1 MKKIFI
7 LLAITTAMWS
17 CEDATDIVQP
27 SEFNFEAAFR
37 TVADVKNAT
46 FVLYNSANSASG
58 LEFTAQFTDETSLG
72 ASGNQGSDTHRLQI
86 NVSNAFAGQLWSRN
100 YSVVRNANILF
111 TGAALVTPAD
121 AAEQALYDESLA
133 EAYALRAYAY
143 SQLLAYFAVDLSDPS
158 SLAVPIFDDIPS
170 ANFAPTRSTVQ
181 EVVDKINDDL
191 MQADALF
198 ASAGTAY
205 SVEFTSPV
213 FVNALRARVAAYVG
227 DYGPASTF
235 ANAVL
240 ANFTL
245 PTTASSTDYRQ
256 VWEDVAG
263 VAQTQEV
270 IFKFNN
276 TLATSGVGNRRL
288 GQVFNTN
295 ASTPSG
301 APLYEMSRV
310 LFDQL
315 TATETNFG
323 DIRRRLYIDPAVFTG
338 GWIVGDYPNDPN
350 PQINDRLVVDK
361 YPGDPS
367 LPGLVGG
374 YTNDQ
379 KVFRTVEMH
388 FILAEAAAAAGNL
401 NGAGGVGA
409 QLKLIRDARY
419 TTPQPATNFT
429 SPQEA
434 WNAIVTERKLELAF
448 EGHRYIDIKRLGAL
462 ANQGYD
468 RNDTDCSL
476 YPSSECDISFNDFRA
491 RALPIPQSELQGNP
505 GITQNP
511 MY

>member
-1 MKKIFI
+1 
-7 LLAITTAMWS
+7 MWS

-27 SEFNFEAAFR
+27 SEFNFNAAFQ

-46 FVLYNSANSASG
+46 FVLYSGANTANG
-58 LEFTAQFTDETSLG
+58 LQFTAQFTDETSLG
-72 ASGNQGSDTHRLQI
+72 SSGNQGSDTHRLQI
-86 NVSNAFAGQLWSRN
+86 NVTNGFAGALWAN
-100 YSVVRNANILF
+100 NFSVVRNANILF
-111 TGAALVTPAD
+111 IGADLVTPAD

-133 EAYALRAYAY
+133 EAHALRAFAY
-143 SQLLAYFAVDLSDPS
+143 SQLLAYFAVDLSDPN

-170 ANFAPTRSTVQ
+170 ADFAPRRSTVQ
-181 EVVDKINDDL
+181 QVVDKINDDL

-205 SVEFTSPV
+205 SVDFVSPV

-227 DYGPASTF
+227 DYGTASTA

-240 ANFTL
+240 SSFTL
-245 PTTASSTDYRQ
+245 PTAASSTSYRQ

-263 VAQTQEV
+263 AAQNQEV

-276 TLATSGVGNRRL
+276 TLAVTGGGTRL

-295 ASTPSG
+295 ASNPTGS
-301 APLYEMSRV
+301 PLYEMSRV

-338 GWIVGDYPNDPN
+338 GWIVADYPNDPN
-350 PQINDRLVVDK
+350 PLFNDRLVVDK

-367 LPGLVGG
+367 IPGLVGG

-379 KVFRTVEMH
+379 KIFRTVEMH
-388 FILAEAAAAAGNL
+388 FILAEVAAAAGNFVE
-401 NGAGGVGA
+401 VGN
-409 QLKLIRDARY
+409 QLKRIRDARY
-419 TTPQPATNFT
+419 TTQQAAPIFT
-429 SPQEA
+429 SPQQA
-434 WNAIVTERKLELAF
+434 FNAIVTERKLELAF
-448 EGHRYIDIKRLGAL
+448 EGHRYIDIKRLGAR